1 LSTGYRAWALSSEHF
16 VNIFTTL
23 SRVVVVSM
31 LTDLW
36 D

>member
-1 LSTGYRAWALSSEHF
+1 LSPEQL
-16 VNIFTTL
+16 VNIFTTM
-23 SRVVVVSM
+23 SQVVVGSM

>member
-1 LSTGYRAWALSSEHF
+1 LSSEQL
-16 VNIFTTL
+16 VNMFTTV
-23 SRVVVVSM
+23 SQVVVVNM

>member
-1 LSTGYRAWALSSEHF
+1 LSSEQL
-16 VNIFTTL
+16 VNMFTTV
-23 SRVVVVSM
+23 SQVVVVSM

>member
-1 LSTGYRAWALSSEHF
+1 LSPEQL
-16 VNIFTTL
+16 VNIFTTM
-23 SRVVVVSM
+23 SQVVVVSM